1 MTGAASQKQV
11 RFRDLGRK
19 EYKDTWELQE
29 RLFRSSLDRKIRN
42 KRENAGE
49 TPEHYLLL
57 VEHPPVYTLGKNG
70 DMSNLLV
77 SEDEL
82 KRKGATFFHID
93 RGGDITF
100 HGPEQ
105 IVGYPILDLDEFYTD
120 IHRYLRELEEVIIRT
135 LADYGLQGD
144 RSKGETGVWLDVGTP
159 AARKICAMGIRA
171 SRWVTMHGFAFN
183 INTDLSFFDL
193 MVPCGIRDKQV
204 TSLQKEL
211 GRRVPLDEVKAV
223 LLQHFSEVLGVK
235 LVLSEVEHPA
245 Q

>member
-1 MTGAASQKQV
+1 MSGSASQKQV
-11 RFRDLGRK
+11 RFQDLGRR

-42 KRENAGE
+42 KREHAGE
-49 TPEHYLLL
+49 PPEHYLLL

-135 LADYGLQGD
+135 LADYDLKGD

-159 AARKICAMGIRA
+159 SARKICAMGIRA

-211 GRRVPLDEVKAV
+211 GRHVPLEEVKAR
-223 LLQHFSEVLGVK
+223 LLKHFSEVFEAEV
-235 LVLSEVEHPA
+235 VASEVEHPA
-245 Q
+245 H

>member
-1 MTGAASQKQV
+1 MSDYASQKPI
-11 RFRDLGRK
+11 RFQDLGRR

-49 TPEHYLLL
+49 TPEHYLLF

-70 DMSNLLV
+70 DKSNLLV
-77 SEDEL
+77 TEEVL
-82 KRKGATFFHID
+82 RRKGATFFHID

-105 IVGYPILDLDEFYTD
+105 LVGYPILDLDDFYTD

-135 LADYGLQGD
+135 LADYGLKGD

-193 MVPCGIRDKQV
+193 MVPCGIRDKAV
-204 TSLQKEL
+204 TSLKQEL
-211 GRRVPLDEVKAV
+211 GRHVPLDEVKER
-223 LLQHFSEVLGVK
+223 LLEHFSEVFDARLIPA
-235 LVLSEVEHPA
+235 EVEHPTH
-245 Q
+245 